1 LPIARFAFY
10 AATASAL
17 VTTARSILV
26 APLPLP
32 WALLLVSLYVTFVLL
47 GVLVLRLRVFV
58 DAVVHGPRDARGV
71 ALTFDDGPDPA
82 TTPRVLDALDA
93 AKARATFFVIG
104 KKAQAHPELV
114 REILRRGHE
123 VGVHSFE
130 HDRLFS
136 LRSAR
141 RVKADLERAVA
152 VLTKITG
159 TRPTL
164 FRPPIGH
171 TNPTIARVV
180 DALDLTVI
188 GWSVSARD
196 GRAGASATAVL
207 RRILSRVDDGSI
219 VLMHDAAERGDHTP
233 IAPEVLPEILRQ
245 LDDKRLPVVPLSSFI
260 R

>member
-1 LPIARFAFY
+1 LPRLAFY
-10 AATASAL
+10 AATTAAL
-17 VTTARSILV
+17 VITVRALFV

-32 WALLLVSLYVTFVLL
+32 IAVLLVMLYVTFLLL
-47 GVLVLRLRVFV
+47 GVLVLRLRIFV
-58 DAVVHGPRDARGV
+58 DAVVRGPDDARGV
-71 ALTFDDGPDPA
+71 VLTFDDGPDP
-82 TTPRVLDALDA
+82 TSTPRVLDVLEA
-93 AKARATFFVIG
+93 AKAKATFFVIG
-104 KKAQAHPELV
+104 KKAEAHPELV

-123 VGVHSFE
+123 IGVHSFE

-136 LRSAR
+136 LRGAR

-196 GRAGASATAVL
+196 GRANASEANVL
-207 RRILSRVDDGSI
+207 RRILTNVDDGSI
-219 VLMHDAAERGDHTP
+219 ILMHDAAERGDHTP
-233 IAPEVLPEILRQ
+233 IAPDILPKILAE
-245 LDDKRLPVVPLSSFI
+245 LDDKRLPVVPLSTFL
-260 R
+260 